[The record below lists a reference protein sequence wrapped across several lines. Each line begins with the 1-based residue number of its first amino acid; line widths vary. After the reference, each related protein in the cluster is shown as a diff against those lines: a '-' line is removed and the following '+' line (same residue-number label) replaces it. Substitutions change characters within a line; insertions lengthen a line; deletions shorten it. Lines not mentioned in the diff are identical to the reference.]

1 MPASSKIFTQAT
13 CQILGEFDE
22 RRSQWDKSK
31 PLDVK
36 GSPHPSN
43 PEHPKSIGGPRLC
56 AGHPIHA
63 TCSETCGDL
72 SCLSGLVLSLPSS
85 DSWSMGSTASQ
96 LTCQEGY
103 SRRGRG
109 SSTGDTACGLKQW
122 FSSFREQQNH
132 LEGLLKCISFRS
144 SRSGVEPDN
153 WHFQQVPG
161 EAGACFLGTTL

>member
-85 DSWSMGSTASQ
+85 DSWSTPSSLLLFALSETKMMGWREEASW
-96 LTCQEGY
+96 
-103 SRRGRG
+103 GRG
-109 SSTGDTACGLKQW
+109 AGRKEDYRLSGL
-122 FSSFREQQNH
+122 REATSL
-132 LEGLLKCISFRS
+132 LEQLCPVKSKRAELGAP
-144 SRSGVEPDN
+144 EPQFKLCLC
-153 WHFQQVPG
+153 H
-161 EAGACFLGTTL
+161 